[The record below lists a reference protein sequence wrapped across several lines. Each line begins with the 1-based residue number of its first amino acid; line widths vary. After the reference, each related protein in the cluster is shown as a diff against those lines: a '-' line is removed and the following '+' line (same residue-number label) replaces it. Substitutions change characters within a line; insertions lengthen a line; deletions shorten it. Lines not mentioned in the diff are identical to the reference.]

1 MSRYKFDRSQKIVKG
16 QNLSCLQ
23 MSESGY
29 NTHNEFV
36 LGAGAKAKS
45 VTNNLP
51 LLSVLAVSGVC
62 PELLQGT
69 RRKSSL
75 KQQRN
80 CKHDDSQGIL
90 SLSMGNEPV
99 SYKTDQLEVS
109 PNKDMSRHFEVVYRS
124 GCSGTVTKPP
134 CGAHFSRVG
143 YF

>member
-1 MSRYKFDRSQKIVKG
+1 MTSK
-16 QNLSCLQ
+16 
-23 MSESGY
+23 
-29 NTHNEFV
+29 
-36 LGAGAKAKS
+36 
-45 VTNNLP
+45 LP
-51 LLSVLAVSGVC
+51 ILSVLGVVVC

-90 SLSMGNEPV
+90 SLSMGNEPA

-124 GCSGTVTKPP
+124 GFSGTVTKPP

>member
-1 MSRYKFDRSQKIVKG
+1 MLCGV
-16 QNLSCLQ
+16 
-23 MSESGY
+23 
-29 NTHNEFV
+29 
-36 LGAGAKAKS
+36 
-45 VTNNLP
+45 
-51 LLSVLAVSGVC
+51 VC

-90 SLSMGNEPV
+90 ALSMRNEPV

-109 PNKDMSRHFEVVYRS
+109 PNKEMSKGFEFGLSVR